1 MLLLSVANNKNFFT
15 SSTGRIHLLTYSLI
29 SEITKDKQL
38 LINMEKTFW
47 NIYKTFFKVGT
58 LLLGGGYVILPLLQS
73 ELVDKKKWATSDELC
88 EYYALGQSVPG
99 IIAANMSIFVGYK
112 LLKQKGA
119 IAAATGI
126 VTPAFMAIVLIA
138 RVLSELVHFHTV
150 KSIFWGVGI
159 GVVIL
164 VFLAVKEMWNKS
176 VVDKFS
182 FAIAAAAFTLSAF
195 FKVSPVILII
205 TSAILGISYQSY
217 KRNRGKIR

>member
-1 MLLLSVANNKNFFT
+1 
-15 SSTGRIHLLTYSLI
+15 
-29 SEITKDKQL
+29 
-38 LINMEKTFW
+38 MEKTFW

-73 ELVDKKKWATSDELC
+73 ELVDKKKWATNDELC

-138 RVLSELVHFHTV
+138 RVLSELVHFHIV

-205 TSAILGISYQSY
+205 TSSILGISYQSY